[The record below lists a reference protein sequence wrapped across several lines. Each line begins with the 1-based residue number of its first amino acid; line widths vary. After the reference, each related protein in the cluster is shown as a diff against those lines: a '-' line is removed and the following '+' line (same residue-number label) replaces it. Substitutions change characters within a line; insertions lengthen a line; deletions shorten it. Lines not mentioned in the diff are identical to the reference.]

1 MITRREELWR
11 HVELVV
17 SGAPHRV
24 HPEVLVT
31 LVQELHRRNQ
41 AGVRCVGRSVVH
53 GKWSVCACLVL
64 LGTVAVSQACTICDS
79 SQSCCRACSLRRQQ
93 DGGAFERPCYLRWIR
108 RPACSRAMDIRRALG
123 VLGPTQHHALTCL
136 CMRFVAHL
144 RDCVTVTLHCSRDD
158 WLDAATSSTLKWLR
172 PFASM

>member
-31 LVQELHRRNQ
+31 LVQELHRRNP

-53 GKWSVCACLVL
+53 GKWSVCLPGL

-108 RPACSRAMDIRRALG
+108 RPACSRAMDIRRALRCS
-123 VLGPTQHHALTCL
+123 GPHTASCTHLFVHAICLTPPRL
-136 CMRFVAHL
+136 CTRYSPLQPRRLA
-144 RDCVTVTLHCSRDD
+144 RCGD
-158 WLDAATSSTLKWLR
+158 
-172 PFASM
+172 